1 MKNIVATLFKS
12 LLVVILVPTFVLL
25 ILISIPLIL
34 LLITVY
40 SYVAGRHGAEAKWY
54 YSMYA
59 PKTLKKTGIFKDM
72 TQTIDEKTPDS
83 ALDVECKVLESQ
95 VKEEEGEKEAKH

>member
-1 MKNIVATLFKS
+1 MKNIIATLFKS
-12 LLVVILVPTFVLL
+12 FLVVILVPTFVLL

-40 SYVAGRHGAEAKWY
+40 SYVAGRRGTDAKWY

-59 PKTLKKTGIFKDM
+59 PKTLKKTGIFKDI
-72 TQTIDEKTPDS
+72 TQTVDIKNPDS
-83 ALDVECKVLESQ
+83 VLDVDCKVIESH
-95 VKEEEGEKEAKH
+95 VKDEEGEEEAKH